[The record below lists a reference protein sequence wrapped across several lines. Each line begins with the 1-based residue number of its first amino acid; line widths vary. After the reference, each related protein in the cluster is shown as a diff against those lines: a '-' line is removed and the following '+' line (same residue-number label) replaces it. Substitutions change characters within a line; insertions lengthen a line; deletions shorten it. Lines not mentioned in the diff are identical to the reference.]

1 MSVSHERLLL
11 LKNATVN
18 WNLGFYDV
26 CKEKHVYVAYNNE
39 WGGFEVSNM
48 TGEMVEY
55 PVEPYISYR
64 NLAFEWEIQSAFFET
79 NNIKPLMLII
89 LGAH

>member
-18 WNLGFYDV
+18 WNLGFNNV

-39 WGGFEVSNM
+39 PKVFQVSNP
-48 TGEMVEY
+48 TGEMVKY
-55 PVEPYISYR
+55 PVENYVSFGNIAGES
-64 NLAFEWEIQSAFFET
+64 EIQAAFFET
-79 NNIKPLMLII
+79 NNIEPQWLN
-89 LGAH
+89 ANYS